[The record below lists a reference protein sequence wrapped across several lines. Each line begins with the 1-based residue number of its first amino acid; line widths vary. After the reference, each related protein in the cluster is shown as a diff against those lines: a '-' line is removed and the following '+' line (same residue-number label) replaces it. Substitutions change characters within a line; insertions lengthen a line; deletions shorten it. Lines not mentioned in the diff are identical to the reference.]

1 MAGEMIPIVR
11 SRQWWLN
18 DVLFSL
24 LLLLLPVE
32 TMVVFTFA
40 IIELLLLPTVWLPV
54 SLTAA
59 RVLLV

>member
-1 MAGEMIPIVR
+1 MIPIVR